1 MRYSLALGLFLLP
14 TLTFGQFSQFHFQHQ
29 SPAPTLIKAGRILDV
44 TSGKYLDHQAILTGG
59 ERIKE
64 IGPWDQVEAHA
75 PKGVIH
81 IDLSHAIVLP
91 GLIDC
96 HAHPFVSMDPHMSGG
111 EGLTTAIALMS
122 PTLRVFIGAHNLM
135 EDLEAGIT
143 SVRVVGHSGIDG
155 DISLR
160 DAINLGLVPGPRLQA
175 SGRKLTPLGGQS
187 MYLQPALAKPILDQE
202 YREVSGPDD
211 ARRAV
216 RELLAA
222 GVDWI
227 KIAMDAGAGPLRK
240 FRYMDPVDAR
250 AIIEEAHR
258 VHLKIAVHAMDPD
271 AIQTAID
278 AGADSIEHAYV
289 ATDQQLQQMKDKGI
303 FLVANDM
310 PDNGGS
316 PESKRRL
323 QQAMKIGVKIAI
335 GTDLWV
341 PFPGKTYGQNSLM
354 DLYALHDE
362 GMPNL
367 DVIRSATLVGADL
380 MGWSNDVGQI
390 AAGKFADIIA
400 VTGDPLEALT
410 VLDHVNFVMKGGSV
424 VKNDLDVLASLR

>member
-1 MRYSLALGLFLLP
+1 MRLAVASILSLIAFPVLS
-14 TLTFGQFSQFHFQHQ
+14 FGQFSQYHA
-29 SPAPTLIKAGRILDV
+29 SPPKPAPAVIKAGRILDV
-44 TSGKYLDHQAILTGG
+44 VTGRYLEHQAILIEG
-59 ERIKE
+59 RIKE
-64 IGPWDQVEAHA
+64 VGPWDQVMAHA
-75 PKGVIH
+75 PSSATQ
-81 IDLSHAIVLP
+81 IDLSQATVLP

-111 EGLTTAIALMS
+111 EGLTTAVALMS
-122 PTLRVFIGAHNLM
+122 PTLRVFIGEHNLR

-143 SVRVVGHSGIDG
+143 SVRVVGHSGVDG

-160 DAINLGLVPGPRLQA
+160 DAIKLGLVQGPRLQA
-175 SGRKLTPLGGQS
+175 SGRKLVPIGGQS
-187 MYLQPALAKPILDQE
+187 MYVQPALAKPILEQE

-216 RELLAA
+216 RESLAG

-227 KIAMDAGAGPLRK
+227 KIAMDAGAGPLWK
-240 FRYMDPVDAR
+240 FRYMDPVDVR

-258 VHLKIAVHAMDPD
+258 VHLKVAVHAIDAD
-271 AIQTAID
+271 AIQTVID
-278 AGADSIEHAYV
+278 AGADTIEHGYL
-289 ATDQQLQQMKDKGI
+289 ATEPQLRQMKAKGI

-316 PESKRRL
+316 PESKQRL

-341 PFPGKTYGQNSLM
+341 PLPGKTYGQNSLM
-354 DLYALHDE
+354 DLYALHEE
-362 GMPNL
+362 GMPNV
-367 DVIRSATLVGADL
+367 DVLRSATLVGADL
-380 MGWSNDVGQI
+380 MGLDAGQI

-400 VTGDPLEALT
+400 VSGDPLESLN
-410 VLDHVNFVMKGGSV
+410 VLDHVNFVMKGGVV
-424 VKNDLDVLASLR
+424 VKNELAKN